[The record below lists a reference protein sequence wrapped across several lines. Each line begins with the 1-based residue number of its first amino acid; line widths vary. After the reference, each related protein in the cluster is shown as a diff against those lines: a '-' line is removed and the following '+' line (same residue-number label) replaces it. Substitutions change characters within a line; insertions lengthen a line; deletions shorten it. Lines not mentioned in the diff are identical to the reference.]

1 MASAIPA
8 SSEGELRL
16 GSRHRVPNRS
26 FPGMPASLTCHSTL
40 CRTHAQHCTLQS
52 LSWTLR
58 PTCSWRVNLHLPLA
72 IMIGQLTGNRPG
84 ALRWPC
90 GAYWLSGAVC
100 VQKGKVGKSSSA
112 NLRPVRLLP
121 GRTEQSS
128 CLRSS
133 PLASAGWRQVRKWPM
148 LLHLCSPDACVTA
161 LAKNTVVLFRHHIE
175 VCTHVGALM
184 QMKAGTGMEFRG
196 VRLHKMHQAAQRQ
209 GAARQT
215 CWQTRHPRSCS
226 LMMTG

>member
-1 MASAIPA
+1 MKIETGLLHMSKESTGGFCIRAPLSLSQPRKHQPFLAPYNCVSIFKHRGSNFTIQLITSPAGPKMHPYNAGGGGGTVVASAIPA

-84 ALRWPC
+84 A
-90 GAYWLSGAVC
+90 
-100 VQKGKVGKSSSA
+100 
-112 NLRPVRLLP
+112 
-121 GRTEQSS
+121 
-128 CLRSS
+128 
-133 PLASAGWRQVRKWPM
+133 
-148 LLHLCSPDACVTA
+148 
-161 LAKNTVVLFRHHIE
+161 
-175 VCTHVGALM
+175 
-184 QMKAGTGMEFRG
+184 
-196 VRLHKMHQAAQRQ
+196 
-209 GAARQT
+209 
-215 CWQTRHPRSCS
+215 
-226 LMMTG
+226 